1 MCGSCVGFA
10 GHDPILADSDF
21 RCAIDGRSDHTG
33 HVVDQIEISGLR
45 AVTIVGALPHERE
58 IPQPLQIDLAF
69 DVDLHDAGRTDE
81 LGDTVHYG
89 LVADRVVAV
98 VEESKDHLLERL
110 VARIADEVLVFDRVE
125 AVDVR
130 LTKVRPPLA
139 VDAVSTSVRIRR
151 TRAEA
156 EIPAH
161 TAHTAYIALGS
172 NLGDRREYLRLGV
185 AGLGTVTAMSDVY
198 ETDPVGGPEDQG
210 PFLNMVVEVETSLDP
225 SALLRRCQRIEA
237 EAMRQRIVRWGPRT
251 LDVDIVLFDGVSMAS
266 DDLTIPHPRFAER
279 AFVLAPLSDIAPDR
293 CPSGWESELD
303 QSGIRRVGP
312 LSID

>member
-1 MCGSCVGFA
+1 MA
-10 GHDPILADSDF
+10 
-21 RCAIDGRSDHTG
+21 
-33 HVVDQIEISGLR
+33 DQIEISGLR

-58 IPQPLQIDLAF
+58 IPQPLEIDLAL

-89 LVADRVVAV
+89 LVADRVIAV
-98 VEESKDHLLERL
+98 VEESKDILLERL
-110 VARIADEVLVFDRVE
+110 VARIADEVLAFDRVE

-130 LTKVRPPLA
+130 LTKLRPPLS
-139 VDAVSTSVRIRR
+139 VDAATTSVRIRR

-161 TAHTAYIALGS
+161 TAHSAFIALGS
-172 NLGDRREYLRLGV
+172 NLGDREAYLRLGV
-185 AGLGTVTAMSDVY
+185 AGLGNVIALSDVY
-198 ETDPVGGPEDQG
+198 ETDPVGGPDDQG

-237 EAMRQRIVRWGPRT
+237 EAMRQRTVHWGPRT
-251 LDVDIVLFDGVSMAS
+251 LDVDIVLYDGVAMTS

-279 AFVLAPLSDIAPDR
+279 PFVLAPLSDIAPDR
-293 CPSGWESELD
+293 CPPGWETSLD
-303 QSGIRRVGP
+303 LDGIRRRGP
-312 LSID
+312 LAAD